1 MKTLGK
7 VISIFQS
14 ILFRFL
20 NIGRHNWEIGAGW
33 ENNDI
38 SRIFLRFIQ
47 SLFEV
52 YEIYSKLKT
61 QNGFALPHCL
71 ETF

>member
-61 QNGFALPHCL
+61 RNGFALPHCL